1 MNDLHQE
8 RSAVPELPDPFDNFK
23 AGCQKAFRH
32 FFRIHNYRIYCF
44 LLRQSRDRRR
54 SRELTKDCFIAL
66 FRNYRIIKDQ
76 EHMLRVLYI
85 LARISFLLSLVDA
98 NAVEVLEEA
107 WATAGSDD
115 AGILDDPDVTRN
127 ETLLAIQQVIQQ
139 LSGAKRELAELYF
152 FQGMT
157 INAIAQFLGIDKT
170 IVREHI
176 SQMLRRLVDELA
188 GLGKTTSFVYGSA

>member
-1 MNDLHQE
+1 
-8 RSAVPELPDPFDNFK
+8 
-23 AGCQKAFRH
+23 
-32 FFRIHNYRIYCF
+32 
-44 LLRQSRDRRR
+44 
-54 SRELTKDCFIAL
+54 
-66 FRNYRIIKDQ
+66 
-76 EHMLRVLYI
+76 MLRVLYI
-85 LARISFLLSLVDA
+85 LARISLLLPLVDA
-98 NAVEVLEEA
+98 NAVQVLEEA
-107 WATAGSDD
+107 WATAGPDD
-115 AGILDDPDVTRN
+115 AEILEDPDVTRN

-157 INAIAQFLGIDKT
+157 INTIAQFLGIDKA